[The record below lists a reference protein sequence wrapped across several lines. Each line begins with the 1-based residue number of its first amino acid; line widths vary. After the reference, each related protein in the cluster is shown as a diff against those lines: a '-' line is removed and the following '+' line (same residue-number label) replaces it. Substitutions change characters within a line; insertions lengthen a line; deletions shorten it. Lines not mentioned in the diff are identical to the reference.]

1 MLNLVSVYE
10 ELDKQDL
17 AAAHIDYVP
26 WIAQLYR
33 DNPGIRSYLDS
44 MKEGWSGSPETYARI
59 TNVEI
64 ASGASVV
71 YKQSPDTL

>member
-1 MLNLVSVYE
+1 MLNLAAVYE
-10 ELDKQDL
+10 ELDQQGL

-26 WIAQLYR
+26 WLAQLYR
-33 DNPGIRSYLDS
+33 DNPGIRSFVDS
-44 MKEGWSGSPETYARI
+44 MKEGWSGSPEIYARI

-71 YKQSPDTL
+71 YKQSLGTR